1 MKCLLALDPGSDKC
15 GYAVVRYDGAVGEK
29 GVVALNCLA
38 ENVSRICTNLGPDVV
53 VIGKGTAG
61 AQTHALVRDVVGG
74 IPVDFGEEKHSTR
87 EARERYFRENPPRGF
102 WRLVPIGLQVPPCPV
117 DDYAAWIIGERYIQ
131 THELTS

>member
-15 GYAVVRYDGAVGEK
+15 GYAVVRYDGTVGEK
-29 GVVALNCLA
+29 GVVALNGLA
-38 ENVSRICTNLGPDVV
+38 EIVSRICTSLGPDVV

-61 AQTHALVRDVVGG
+61 AQTHSLVRDVVGG
-74 IPVDFGEEKHSTR
+74 ILVDFGEEKHSTR

-102 WRLVPIGLQVPPCPV
+102 WRLVPVGLQFPPCPV

-131 THELTS
+131 THGLSA